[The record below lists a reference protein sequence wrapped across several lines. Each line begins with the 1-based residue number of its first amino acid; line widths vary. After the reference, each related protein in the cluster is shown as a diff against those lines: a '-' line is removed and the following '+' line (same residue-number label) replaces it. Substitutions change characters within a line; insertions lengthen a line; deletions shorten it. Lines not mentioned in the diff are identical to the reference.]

1 MTYKSTTCKPKINV
15 DSTLPKSL
23 NLQPTF
29 LAPPPPNAVH
39 DIKEDSLGGWLAILK
54 VFLPPLFLQHI
65 LPSHH
70 LHPSRIDMRKFLRS
84 FMYRTPVKISML
96 LSVMIS
102 SHLVSHGFMI
112 TRATAQVAL
121 NPIGPPACWRKVLA
135 LKEYWWVFIIDNAP
149 ICTPACWR

>member
-1 MTYKSTTCKPKINV
+1 
-15 DSTLPKSL
+15 
-23 NLQPTF
+23 
-29 LAPPPPNAVH
+29 
-39 DIKEDSLGGWLAILK
+39 
-54 VFLPPLFLQHI
+54 
-65 LPSHH
+65 
-70 LHPSRIDMRKFLRS
+70 
-84 FMYRTPVKISML
+84 MYRTPVKISML

-149 ICTPACWR
+149 ICTPACWRQKGGGGDHAGVGQHHIEADGDVHDLLGGDVGVGGGCGQAAGEGGGGCPWGCGQDGGAAAGQNGVRKGSVVTNLQHSNEY